1 MPARSDADG
10 LAWHLWLDATPRPG
24 WQNMAIDQT
33 LLERSAGQGL
43 AFLRL
48 YRWEPWCLSFG
59 RHEPAA
65 RRYGRGRVE
74 ALGVDT
80 VRRPTGGRAVW
91 HAREL
96 TYAVSAPGSF
106 GTLPAAYRR
115 IHHMLRDAVRLLGA
129 PADLAPPP
137 GRAPGPAD
145 GACFAAP
152 VGGEIM
158 VAGRKVVGSA
168 QVRHDGAILQ
178 HGAML
183 LEDDQAMVH
192 ALAGTSL
199 AVAPEAPLSSL
210 LGRLVTFAEA
220 AEAVIAAAAP
230 WCSGWREAEAG
241 DLVRQARRH
250 EARYR
255 SEDWT
260 WER

>member
-1 MPARSDADG
+1 MPGPSSPGSR
-10 LAWHLWLDATPRPG
+10 AWHLWLDTTPRPG

-33 LLERSAGQGL
+33 LLEHSAAQGL

-48 YRWEPWCLSFG
+48 YRWEPFCLSFG

-65 RRYGRGRVE
+65 RRYGRDRVQ
-74 ALGVDT
+74 ALGVDV

-96 TYAVSAPGSF
+96 TYAVIVPDSF
-106 GTLPAAYRR
+106 GSLPEAYQR
-115 IHHMLRDAVRLLGA
+115 IHHMLRDAVRRLGA
-129 PADLAPPP
+129 PADLAPAP
-137 GRAPGPAD
+137 GRAPGPSD
-145 GACFAAP
+145 GACFASP

-158 VAGRKVVGSA
+158 VQGRKVVGSA
-168 QVRHDGAILQ
+168 QVRHEGAILQ

-199 AVAPEAPLSSL
+199 AEAPEAPLSAL
-210 LGRLVTFAEA
+210 LGRPITFAEA
-220 AEAVIAAAAP
+220 ADAVIEAAASWSEDWQVADP
-230 WCSGWREAEAG
+230 EA
-241 DLVRQARRH
+241 LVRLAGRH

-255 SEDWT
+255 SDDWT